1 MYSFNAYY
9 EDFSLKFRC
18 CSPVCSM
25 NYCSC
30 LHNRLSR
37 TGFMEIQLSHGQTHS
52 PLDMLCWT
60 YSYSL
65 PQILSFFMQLGKL
78 LDIHHT
84 AFLSS
89 FFIGLS
95 RVTIV
100 FSYCPQ
106 IAKASLHVGGQC
118 LDIKQKKCT
127 PKSYISLHKLYKL
140 KKKKNNNNDDN
151 DKTMLRLTGIQQQG
165 VLHAHACIH

>member
-1 MYSFNAYY
+1 
-9 EDFSLKFRC
+9 
-18 CSPVCSM
+18 
-25 NYCSC
+25 
-30 LHNRLSR
+30 
-37 TGFMEIQLSHGQTHS
+37 
-52 PLDMLCWT
+52 
-60 YSYSL
+60 
-65 PQILSFFMQLGKL
+65 MQLGKL

-118 LDIKQKKCT
+118 LDIKQNMHS
-127 PKSYISLHKLYKL
+127 KSYINLHKLYKRKKKVMS
-140 KKKKNNNNDDN
+140 KKKK
-151 DKTMLRLTGIQQQG
+151 KQQKRQQQNNAEINWNTAVG
-165 VLHAHACIH
+165 RFASACVHPLSDSSVGASDLMAGKQKLA